1 MQTLELFRHP
11 AMLFWL
17 VVPAGLLMWTWS
29 RKGRAVA
36 LPFDHAEPRAGTRNG
51 ARNGAWIRFFIQL
64 AESLPAVL
72 LAVVVLILAGP
83 QTWGAPRS
91 KRVLTNIQF
100 CVDVSGSMNAKFG
113 DGDRYDASMAAIN
126 GFLDFREGDAFGL
139 TFFGN
144 SVLHWVPLTTD
155 VSAFRCAP
163 PFMKPR
169 GLPRWFGGTE
179 IGKALREC
187 RKILVERE
195 DGDRMIILIT
205 DGFSSDL
212 SGGRDEELARD
223 LARNDIT
230 VYAVH
235 IAPGEP
241 RDQIVRITAMTGGE
255 VFKPE
260 DTAGLARIFE
270 AIDRMQKARFEK
282 SLPEALDDFQP
293 WCLVGLGALGLA
305 LLAMFGLRYTPW

>member
-11 AMLFWL
+11 STLFWL
-17 VVPAGLLMWTWS
+17 FVPATILAWTWT
-29 RKGRAVA
+29 RRGRAVA
-36 LPFDHAEPRAGTRNG
+36 LPFDHTGPRGGGTQG
-51 ARNGAWIRFFIQL
+51 GAWTRSFIRL
-64 AESLPAVL
+64 ADSIPAL
-72 LAVVVLILAGP
+72 ILALVVLILAGP
-83 QTWGAPRS
+83 QTWGSPRS

-100 CVDVSGSMNAKFG
+100 CIDVSGSMTAKFG

-126 GFLDFREGDAFGL
+126 GFLDFRDGDAFGL

-163 PFMKPR
+163 PFMRP
-169 GLPRWFGGTE
+169 GHIPSWFGGTE

-195 DGDRMIILIT
+195 EGDRMIILIS
-205 DGFSSDL
+205 DGMSSDL
-212 SGGRDEELARD
+212 YGGRDEELARD
-223 LARNDIT
+223 LVRDDII

-235 IAPGEP
+235 IAPGP
-241 RDQIVRITAMTGGE
+241 PPDQIVRITAMTGGE

-260 DTAGLARIFE
+260 DTEGLKRIFA

-282 SLPEALDDFQP
+282 SLPEACDDFQP
-293 WCLVGLGALGLA
+293 WCLFGLGTLGLA
-305 LLAMFGLRYTPW
+305 LLALFGLRYTPW